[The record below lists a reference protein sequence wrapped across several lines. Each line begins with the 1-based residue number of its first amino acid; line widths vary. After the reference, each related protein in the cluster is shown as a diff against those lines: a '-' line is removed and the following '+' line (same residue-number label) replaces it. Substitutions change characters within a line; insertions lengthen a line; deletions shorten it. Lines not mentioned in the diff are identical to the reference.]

1 MEFVYSAY
9 SKAKLPEEFSRAST
23 FHSKIQSLAMKKK
36 IQYYVV
42 GIWGYVYVV
51 KRK

>member
-23 FHSKIQSLAMKKK
+23 FHSKIQSLAMNKKK
-36 IQYYVV
+36 FNIML
-42 GIWGYVYVV
+42 WVYEAMCML
-51 KRK
+51 